1 MNTTTVQVYVNQKV
15 AGLLTRE
22 GRDYVFTYQTTD
34 PSCFVSLTMPVR
46 NKSYVFPRDQL
57 HPIFNQYIPEGYLF
71 EIFKAFLSKE
81 VGELDELTLLAVL
94 APSIKGRLTFSAVD
108 MPPSLIEKV
117 SPSKSP
123 EPLLLDELIHR
134 EDDLFEELLERFLY
148 RSAIGGIQPKV
159 LGVLRDKVNL
169 CMDDYIIKTSGEAYP
184 FLTVNEYFCLQ
195 AARYAGLPV
204 PEFFL
209 SDNQKLLIIKRFAG
223 DKNPAVGFEE
233 MAVLLGKTNRQK
245 YEGSYEQIARAISLF
260 TGPSETRGSLEQY
273 FMLMV
278 LMVLLRNGDAHLKNF
293 GVLYGTGQRDCRLA
307 PPYDLVTT
315 TCYLPHDTPALTLF
329 GRKSWW
335 NKKRLFHFA
344 EQYCMMTP
352 RRSAELWDSCISA
365 VSRVRRELMRY
376 CTEHPDFREIGERML
391 QDWQIGEKANGNI

>member
-1 MNTTTVQVYVNQKV
+1 
-15 AGLLTRE
+15 
-22 GRDYVFTYQTTD
+22 
-34 PSCFVSLTMPVR
+34 MPVR

-71 EIFKAFLSKE
+71 EIFKALLSKE

-108 MPPSLIEKV
+108 MPPSLIDKV
-117 SPSKSP
+117 SPTKNP
-123 EPLLLDELIHR
+123 EPLLLDELIHK
-134 EDDLFEELLERFLY
+134 EDDLFEELLEQFLY

-159 LGVLRDKVNL
+159 LGLLRDKINL

-209 SDNQKLLIIKRFAG
+209 SDSQKLLIIKRFAG

-260 TGPSETRGSLEQY
+260 TAPSETRTSLEQY
-273 FMLMV
+273 FMLIV

-315 TCYLPHDTPALTLF
+315 TCYLPHDTPALALF

-335 NKKRLFHFA
+335 NKKKLFNFA
-344 EQYCMMTP
+344 EQCCMMTP

-365 VSRVRRELMRY
+365 VSQVRRELMHY
-376 CTEHPDFREIGERML
+376 CKEHPDFKDIGERML
-391 QDWQIGEKANGNI
+391 QDWQIGEDANGDI

>member
-1 MNTTTVQVYVNQKV
+1 
-15 AGLLTRE
+15 
-22 GRDYVFTYQTTD
+22 
-34 PSCFVSLTMPVR
+34 
-46 NKSYVFPRDQL
+46 
-57 HPIFNQYIPEGYLF
+57 
-71 EIFKAFLSKE
+71 
-81 VGELDELTLLAVL
+81 
-94 APSIKGRLTFSAVD
+94 
-108 MPPSLIEKV
+108 
-117 SPSKSP
+117 
-123 EPLLLDELIHR
+123 
-134 EDDLFEELLERFLY
+134 
-148 RSAIGGIQPKV
+148 PKV
-159 LGVLRDKVNL
+159 LGVLRDKINL

-209 SDNQKLLIIKRFAG
+209 SDNQKFLIIKRFAG

-260 TGPSETRGSLEQY
+260 TAPSETRTSLEQY
-273 FMLMV
+273 FMLIV

-293 GVLYGTGQRDCRLA
+293 GVLYGTGQGDCRLA

-344 EQYCMMTP
+344 EYCMMTP
-352 RRSAELWDSCISA
+352 RRSAELWDSCVA
-365 VSRVRRELMRY
+365 ALTQVREELVRY
-376 CTEHPDFREIGERML
+376 CKEHSDFKVIGERML
-391 QDWQIGEKANGNI
+391 KEWQKGEKANGDI

>member
-1 MNTTTVQVYVNQKV
+1 M
-15 AGLLTRE
+15 
-22 GRDYVFTYQTTD
+22 FTYQTTD

-71 EIFKAFLSKE
+71 EIFKALLSKE

-94 APSIKGRLTFSAVD
+94 APAIKGRLSFAPVD
-108 MPPSLIEKV
+108 MPSALLERLSANKNA
-117 SPSKSP
+117 
-123 EPLLLDELIHR
+123 ELLLLDKIIHSK
-134 EDDLFEELLERFLY
+134 DDLFEDLVQRFLY
-148 RSAIGGIQPKV
+148 RSAIAGIQPKV
-159 LGVLRDKVNL
+159 LGVLQDKISISI
-169 CMDDYIIKTSGEAYP
+169 DDYIIKTSGEAYP

-195 AARYAGLPV
+195 VARHAGLPV

-223 DKNPAVGFEE
+223 NQNPIVGFEE

-260 TGPSETRGSLEQY
+260 NAPSETRTSLEQY
-273 FMLMV
+273 FMLIV

-293 GVLYGTGQRDCRLA
+293 GILYGTGQKDCHLA

-329 GRKSWW
+329 GKKSWW
-335 NKKRLFHFA
+335 NKKGLLNFA
-344 EQYCMMTP
+344 EQYCMIAP
-352 RRSAELWDSCISA
+352 RRSAELWDTCVA
-365 VSRVRRELMRY
+365 ALTQVREELVRY
-376 CTEHPDFREIGERML
+376 CKEHPDFRDIGKRML
-391 QDWQIGEKANGNI
+391 QNWQIGEEANGDI